1 MRSALVLPSRILRFI
16 ILKWYLFDASPDQTA
31 ERAAQIFSATFAGL
45 SAPSAPFFPASRASR
60 SVKRRAARAAAR
72 GR

>member
-31 ERAAQIFSATFAGL
+31 ERQPRFSPQPSLAYRPFRTVLPGIAGL
-45 SAPSAPFFPASRASR
+45 SVRQAACRACR
-60 SVKRRAARAAAR
+60 GAR
-72 GR
+72 